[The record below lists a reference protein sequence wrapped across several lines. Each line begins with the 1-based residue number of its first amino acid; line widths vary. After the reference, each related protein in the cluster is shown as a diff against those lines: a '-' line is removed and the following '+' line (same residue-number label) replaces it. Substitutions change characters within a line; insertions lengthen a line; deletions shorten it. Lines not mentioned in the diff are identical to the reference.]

1 MICDDTIPAGDGEPS
16 DPADFR
22 GRVITAV
29 DIAAGCGF
37 PPQQEPAGKR
47 CRGFTDRGRKAHVS
61 SAAASADR
69 GRNGRSAPRVLSDAP
84 QHGFPAD
91 EEK

>member
-29 DIAAGCGF
+29 DAAAGCGF
-37 PPQQEPAGKR
+37 PPQ
-47 CRGFTDRGRKAHVS
+47 
-61 SAAASADR
+61 
-69 GRNGRSAPRVLSDAP
+69 
-84 QHGFPAD
+84 
-91 EEK
+91 